1 MFVLLWIT
9 QEQHFWFHS
18 QTKHYGCVEAIKHQH
33 TYRLCGHPHT
43 RHTDGRLSW
52 NKLVRH
58 VTNTSPT
65 LLTLNKT
72 CLWCSL
78 CANESQRTETGPIV
92 DGWIYQHCEE
102 LEHDPSTH
110 SPSPG
115 SRPVGTPPCQHRSG
129 PELPPDTMQER
140 WTTCDLE
147 SSLKPQGLHSKPERV
162 HRL

>member
-1 MFVLLWIT
+1 MFVLLSIT
-9 QEQHFWFHS
+9 QGEHFWFCS
-18 QTKHYGCVEAIKHQH
+18 QTKHHGSIEAIKHQH
-33 TYRLCGHPHT
+33 TYRLCGHPHPHKH
-43 RHTDGRLSW
+43 HTEGRLSW

-58 VTNTSPT
+58 VTNMSRT
-65 LLTLNKT
+65 LLTFNKT

-115 SRPVGTPPCQHRSG
+115 SRPVGTLPCQHRSG
-129 PELPPDTMQER
+129 PELPPDTREINHMRTRIKSQNPR
-140 WTTCDLE
+140 FTL
-147 SSLKPQGLHSKPERV
+147 
-162 HRL
+162 